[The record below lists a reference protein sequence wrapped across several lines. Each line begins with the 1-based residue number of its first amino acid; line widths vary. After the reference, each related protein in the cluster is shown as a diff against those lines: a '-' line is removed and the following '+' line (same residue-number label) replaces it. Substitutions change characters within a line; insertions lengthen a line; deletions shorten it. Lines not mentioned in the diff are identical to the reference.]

1 MSMTACTLSISLEGR
16 TTRRPQLTKDKN
28 RRQRVYSPYSIEQ
41 RLPFCRFTLSWHMS
55 NHQAKRSVTFR
66 EGSGSGMQTY
76 KKSGASW
83 IVFKNQDSF
92 AISLGAWTAVPLV
105 VSEGHLLYLLVIVLD
120 CDVQLAFHIQ

>member
-1 MSMTACTLSISLEGR
+1 
-16 TTRRPQLTKDKN
+16 
-28 RRQRVYSPYSIEQ
+28 
-41 RLPFCRFTLSWHMS
+41 
-55 NHQAKRSVTFR
+55 
-66 EGSGSGMQTY
+66 MQTY

-120 CDVQLAFHIQ
+120 CDVQLAL